1 MHKGNNAL
9 AQTKPKDRRYMF
21 HVQHYAGVA
30 GYTVVDDGKK
40 EQHEGWV
47 VTNLDQVPEGLAKL
61 ALTSTVSLVKG
72 LEAVGQRAAN
82 ENANRR
88 GSMGKPK
95 TVALDCRVASE
106 LTKVLEAPTAASAL
120 HQADAQDGAER
131 I

>member
-1 MHKGNNAL
+1 M
-9 AQTKPKDRRYMF
+9 
-21 HVQHYAGVA
+21 QHYAGVA

-61 ALTSTVSLVKG
+61 ALTSSVSLVKG

-95 TVALDCRVASE
+95 TVASRFAASMSE
-106 LTKVLEAPTAASAL
+106 LTKVLEATDCGFAAASSRRPRWCRTNL
-120 HQADAQDGAER
+120 MGPTLRNSYER
-131 I
+131 WV